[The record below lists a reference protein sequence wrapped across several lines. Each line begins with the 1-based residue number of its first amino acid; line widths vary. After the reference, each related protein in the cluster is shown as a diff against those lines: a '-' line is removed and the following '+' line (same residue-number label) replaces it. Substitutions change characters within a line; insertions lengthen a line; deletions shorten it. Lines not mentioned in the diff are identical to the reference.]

1 MHRTFERLA
10 AVSLF
15 CVMSTHGNAAQQTRP
30 VAATAPASVD
40 ELLVAVRDD
49 LQGNRSDV
57 MAKNLT
63 LSAAQA
69 AKFWP
74 VYEAYQ
80 KRQNV
85 IMDDHLK
92 GVQRFIENFESLD
105 DAGAL
110 ALIKAHLDRDAQMT
124 SLRQKWLGEFQKV
137 LGAKLAV
144 RALQIDR
151 RLSLAYQLEM
161 STKIPLS
168 Q

>member
-110 ALIKAHLDRDAQMT
+110 ALIKAHLDRDAQMAV
-124 SLRQKWLGEFQKV
+124 LRQKALPEFQAAIGTKM
-137 LGAKLAV
+137 AV
-144 RALQIDR
+144 RAMQIDR
-151 RLSLAYQLEM
+151 RLSLAYQMQIL
-161 STKIPLS
+161 SKIPLAH
-168 Q
+168 